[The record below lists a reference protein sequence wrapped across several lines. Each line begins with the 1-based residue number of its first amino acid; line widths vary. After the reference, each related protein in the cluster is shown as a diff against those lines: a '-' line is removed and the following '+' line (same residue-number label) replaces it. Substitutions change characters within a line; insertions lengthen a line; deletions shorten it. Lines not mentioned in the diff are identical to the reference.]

1 MASTPAIDKASSKV
15 SALRAIVVAEVDAA
29 MRQAQRNCAEF
40 ASMPN
45 HLVAACMWLAAS
57 GEFEASEGER
67 YFGITPEYCRGYL
80 ASLTPDQR
88 MQEVSAGH
96 RVLFEGDAPLAGS
109 RTGSFDGEIVSP
121 STAAEIRQ
129 LGMRRAA

>member
-1 MASTPAIDKASSKV
+1 MFHPQVTPEVAAI
-15 SALRAIVVAEVDAA
+15 RAIVVAEVDAA

-45 HLVAACMWLAAS
+45 HLVSACMWLAAN

-80 ASLTPDQR
+80 AKLTPDQR

-96 RVLFEGDAPLAGS
+96 RALFEGDAPLAGS
-109 RTGSFDGEIVSP
+109 RSSSFDGEIVSP

-129 LGMRRAA
+129 LGMKRAA

>member
-1 MASTPAIDKASSKV
+1 MTAFAKITPEVSS
-15 SALRAIVVAEVDAA
+15 LRSIVAAEVDAA
-29 MRQAQRNCAEF
+29 MRQAQRGCAEF

-45 HLVAACMWLAAS
+45 HLVAACMWLAAN

-80 ASLTPDQR
+80 AKLTPDQR

-96 RVLFEGDAPLAGS
+96 RALFEGDAPLAGS
-109 RTGSFDGEIVSP
+109 RTSTFDGQIVSP
-121 STAAEIRQ
+121 ATAHELRGPGR
-129 LGMRRAA
+129 LAA